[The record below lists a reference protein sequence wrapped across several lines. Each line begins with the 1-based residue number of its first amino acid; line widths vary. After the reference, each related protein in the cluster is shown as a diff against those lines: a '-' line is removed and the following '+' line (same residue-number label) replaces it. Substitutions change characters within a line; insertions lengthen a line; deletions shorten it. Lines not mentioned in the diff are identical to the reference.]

1 MDDSIGGGDA
11 VVRGL
16 GLRGLLERVV
26 DQDAEQARRVAQGSE
41 FDLDGFVVV
50 RREGVE
56 VEFISE
62 RAGFDDRVFVV
73 VFHWGSLFS
82 RLHAALN
89 ASVSLLISAT
99 HPA

>member
-1 MDDSIGGGDA
+1 
-11 VVRGL
+11 
-16 GLRGLLERVV
+16 
-26 DQDAEQARRVAQGSE
+26 
-41 FDLDGFVVV
+41 V
-50 RREGVE
+50 RREGVK
-56 VEFISE
+56 VEFVGE

-73 VFHWGSLFS
+73 VFHWVSLFS

>member
-1 MDDSIGGGDA
+1 MDDSVGGGDA

-50 RREGVE
+50 RREGVK
-56 VEFISE
+56 VEFIGQL
-62 RAGFDDRVFVV
+62 AGFDDRVFVV
-73 VFHWGSLFS
+73 VFHCASLFS
-82 RLHAALN
+82 RLHACAKCD
-89 ASVSLLISAT
+89 AT
-99 HPA
+99 

>member
-1 MDDSIGGGDA
+1 LDDSIGGDDA

-41 FDLDGFVVV
+41 FDLDGFVIV

-56 VEFISE
+56 VKFVGE

-73 VFHWGSLFS
+73 VFHCVFLLS
-82 RLHAALN
+82 RLHACAN
-89 ASVSLLISAT
+89 S
-99 HPA
+99 PQR

>member
-1 MDDSIGGGDA
+1 M
-11 VVRGL
+11 RGL
-16 GLRGLLERVV
+16 GLRGLLKRVL

-56 VEFISE
+56 VEFVGE
-62 RAGFDDRVFVV
+62 LAGFDDRVFVV

-82 RLHAALN
+82 RLHATGN
-89 ASVSLLISAT
+89 ASASTLISAT